1 MLIKAKDGSLYNL
14 QDFHRIQVDRH
25 SVGLGPVSY
34 RVEGHYAPREYLTG
48 GTDSRHEVQQTLPVT
63 LWEGDSEAEA
73 RTVLNHILASSGGTD
88 LSSFDA
94 SSQDVGLD
102 PSLSLSQEAALEQA
116 TSDQFKDQVG

>member
-1 MLIKAKDGSLYNL
+1 MWIKARDGSLYNL

-34 RVEGHYAPREYLTG
+34 RVEGHYAPREIVAGNKL
-48 GTDSRHEVQQTLPVT
+48 EVHQTLSVT

-73 RTVLNHILASSGGTD
+73 RTVLDHILTSSGGID
-88 LSSFDA
+88 VSSFNA
-94 SSQDVGLD
+94 SSQDVSLD

-116 TSDQFKDQVG
+116 TSDQFKDQAG